1 MGRADVASLQSPP
14 PNLPPPPNLH
24 PQAGG
29 GTTKLHPRAYR
40 LAGGLRWFAWVEH
53 IRRDGFSEV
62 IPAQDLPPELRA
74 RLTDMRPPIC
84 GVSMDRPSIMGIL
97 NVTPDSF
104 SDGGQHAG
112 REVENAEKL
121 MQAGADILDIGG
133 ESTRPGAAYVPPE
146 EETARVVPVIEALT
160 AKGIGPLSI
169 DTRKAAVAKAA
180 LKAGAGLF
188 NDVTALTFD
197 PDSLKVAAESGA
209 AICLMHS
216 VGTPETM
223 QENPSYTN
231 ALLDVYDHL
240 EARIQACE
248 AMGIDRARIMVD
260 PGIGFGKTHA
270 HNLALLRG
278 IALFHGLG
286 CAILL
291 GVSRKG
297 MIGKIADEPRPER
310 RFAGSIAL
318 GLAGLNQ
325 GVQMLRVHDIAD
337 TKQSIALW
345 SALNIEA

>member
-1 MGRADVASLQSPP
+1 MADYFRPLVQREAP
-14 PNLPPPPNLH
+14 PN
-24 PQAGG
+24 AF
-29 GTTKLHPRAYR
+29 R
-40 LAGGLRWFAWVEH
+40 LAGGPLWFERVEH
-53 IRRDGFSEV
+53 IRRGGFNAV
-62 IPAQDLPPELRA
+62 IPADQTPADVLS
-74 RLTDMRPPIC
+74 RLTAPRLPIC
-84 GVSMDRPSIMGIL
+84 GVAMDKPSIMGIL

-112 REVENAEKL
+112 REVENAEIL
-121 MQAGADILDIGG
+121 MNFGADILDIGG

-146 EETARVVPVIEALT
+146 EEAARVVPVIEALT

-180 LKAGAGLF
+180 LSAGAGLF

-197 PDSLKVAAESGA
+197 AESLKVAAESGA

-223 QENPSYTN
+223 QDNPGYTN

-248 AMGIDRARIMVD
+248 AMGIDRSRIMVD

-297 MIGKIADEPRPER
+297 MIGKIANEPSPER
-310 RFAGSIAL
+310 RFAGSITLAL
-318 GLAGLNQ
+318 EGLNH

-337 TKQSIALW
+337 TRQAIALW
-345 SALNIEA
+345 SALNTEA